1 MLQIIGREK
10 IKKGQKVEGK
20 KAKGKQRYKN
30 HIITDTHDFLIAHF
44 HCLNFK
50 VENFAF
56 IWG

>member
-56 IWG
+56 I